1 MSTLQQQ
8 PKDSPTGSPMNSPSS
23 STSNFGPGGPGWP
36 PPGSPRQ
43 VNGAYGQAPMGPA
56 QMPPQ
61 GPPIAYAQPPAPT
74 PPAKPTRRRP
84 GWLAMSAVAL
94 VAAVAASG
102 TTAALVG
109 GQASP
114 GASTTVTRVVQGNA
128 ANPDWSATAEAAGPS
143 VVAITVQ
150 SAQGEAEGSGV
161 VLDTAGHIVTN
172 HHVVAGGGQLE
183 VTLSDRRVY
192 AAKVIATDPSTDLA
206 VIQLTD
212 PPADLAPIT
221 FGDVSGLKVGQPVM
235 ALGNPLGLSETVT
248 TGIISALDRPVV
260 TTQES
265 TGGFGSRG
273 AATGAQVVTNAI
285 QTNAAINPGN
295 SGGAL
300 VNVNGDLIGITSSIA
315 TLGSSQGQSGNLGI
329 GFAIPADQVKA
340 VTNELITAGKANH
353 AYLGVSTT
361 DATVTVDGATY
372 VGAGVQSVAAGTPA
386 AAAGIREADVI
397 IGVDSKPITG
407 SEGLIAQIR
416 DQRPGASVVLAV
428 VRGGSRIE
436 SKVTL
441 AAQN

>member
-8 PKDSPTGSPMNSPSS
+8 
-23 STSNFGPGGPGWP
+23 STVPG
-36 PPGSPRQ
+36 
-43 VNGAYGQAPMGPA
+43 
-56 QMPPQ
+56 
-61 GPPIAYAQPPAPT
+61 YAT
-74 PPAKPTRRRP
+74 AKPKRRP
-84 GWLAMSAVAL
+84 GWLAMSAVAV
-94 VAAVAASG
+94 VAALAASG
-102 TTAALVG
+102 TTAALV
-109 GQASP
+109 QQEP
-114 GASTTVTRVVQGNA
+114 GAVPGAAVTRVVQGNT
-128 ANPDWSATAEAAGPS
+128 ANPDWSATAQAAGPS
-143 VVAITVQ
+143 VVSIAVRST
-150 SAQGEAEGSGV
+150 QGEAEGSGV

-172 HHVVAGGGQLE
+172 HHVVAGGGELE

-192 AAKVIATDPSTDLA
+192 AARVVATDPSTDLA

-212 PPADLAPIT
+212 PPKDLAPIT

-265 TGGFGSRG
+265 SGGFGSR
-273 AATGAQVVTNAI
+273 AAAASGGGQVVTNAI

-300 VNVNGDLIGITSSIA
+300 VNANGELIGITSSIA

-340 VTNELITAGKANH
+340 VADELISTGRANH
-353 AYLGVSTT
+353 AFLGVSTT
-361 DATVTVDGATY
+361 DSPATVDGASY
-372 VGAGVQSVAAGTPA
+372 VGAGVQSVSPGTPA
-386 AAAGIREADVI
+386 AGAGLQQGDVI
-397 IGVDSKPITG
+397 IGVGDEPVTG

-416 DQRPGASVVLAV
+416 DRRPGAEVQLVV
-428 VRGGSRIE
+428 VRGGSRI
-436 SKVTL
+436 TLTAIL

>member
-8 PKDSPTGSPMNSPSS
+8 
-23 STSNFGPGGPGWP
+23 STVPG
-36 PPGSPRQ
+36 
-43 VNGAYGQAPMGPA
+43 
-56 QMPPQ
+56 
-61 GPPIAYAQPPAPT
+61 YA
-74 PPAKPTRRRP
+74 PAKPKRRP
-84 GWLAMSAVAL
+84 GWLAMSAVAV
-94 VAAVAASG
+94 VAALAASG
-102 TTAALVG
+102 TTAALV
-109 GQASP
+109 QQEP
-114 GASTTVTRVVQGNA
+114 GAVPGAAVTRVVQGNT
-128 ANPDWSATAEAAGPS
+128 ANPDWSATAQAAGPS
-143 VVAITVQ
+143 VVSIAVRST
-150 SAQGEAEGSGV
+150 QGEAEGSGV

-172 HHVVAGGGQLE
+172 HHVVAGGGELE

-192 AAKVIATDPSTDLA
+192 AARVVATDPSTDLA

-212 PPADLAPIT
+212 PPKDLAPIT

-265 TGGFGSRG
+265 SGGFGSR
-273 AATGAQVVTNAI
+273 AAAASGGGQVVTNAI

-300 VNVNGDLIGITSSIA
+300 VNANGELIGITSSIA

-340 VTNELITAGKANH
+340 VADELISTGRANH
-353 AYLGVSTT
+353 AFLGVSTT
-361 DATVTVDGATY
+361 DSPATVDGASY
-372 VGAGVQSVAAGTPA
+372 VGAGVQSVSPGTPA
-386 AAAGIREADVI
+386 AGAGLQQGDVI
-397 IGVDSKPITG
+397 IGVGDEPVTG

-416 DQRPGASVVLAV
+416 DRRPGAEVQLVV
-428 VRGGSRIE
+428 VRGGSRI
-436 SKVTL
+436 TLTAIL